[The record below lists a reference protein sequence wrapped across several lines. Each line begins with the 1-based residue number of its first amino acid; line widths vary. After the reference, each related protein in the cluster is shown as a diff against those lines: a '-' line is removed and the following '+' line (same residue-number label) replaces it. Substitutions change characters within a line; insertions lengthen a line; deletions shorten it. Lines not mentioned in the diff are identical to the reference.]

1 MLSIIIITKNEEEV
15 IEDCIKSAKPVA
27 DEVIVVD
34 DYSDDK
40 TVDIAKKL
48 GARIVQNRFV
58 DFSAQRNFAMSLA
71 KNNWVLFLDADER
84 LTPEFIKELKSIINR
99 ERLKSDTIG
108 GYFIKRKTY
117 YYGRDWGFSDKV
129 QRLFYKPNF
138 TEWKGQL
145 HETPYIKG
153 EYSEINSPIL
163 HFTHRNLS
171 QMVKK
176 TNNWSE
182 YEAGLRLK
190 AHHPKMN
197 VFRFGRI
204 IITGFFRSYIKE
216 KGYKN
221 GTEGVIEAIY
231 QAFSMFITYAKLW
244 EKQNSS
250 N

>member
-27 DEVIVVD
+27 DEIIMVD

-40 TVDIAKKL
+40 TVEIAKKL
-48 GARIVQNRFV
+48 GAKIVQNRFV
-58 DFSAQRNFAMSLA
+58 DFAAQRNFAMSLA

-138 TEWKGQL
+138 LEWKGQL

-182 YEAGLRLK
+182 YEASLRLK

-204 IITGFFRSYIKE
+204 MLTGFFRSYIKE